1 MKNPIVRII
10 GTTFKLFDVTLPNA
24 LKQSHAHESDHLQSL
39 SLYAT
44 WALGITALIYIRSAI
59 DSEKKD
65 SMVDKAIEAEARFV
79 SLFNCED
86 RIYRAGEVG
95 SVK

>member
-1 MKNPIVRII
+1 MKKKKRKYKKTKSEKTNVKETKLKDEI
-10 GTTFKLFDVTLPNA
+10 TTV
-24 LKQSHAHESDHLQSL
+24 
-39 SLYAT
+39 Y
-44 WALGITALIYIRSAI
+44 
-59 DSEKKD
+59 SEKKD

-86 RIYRAGEVG
+86 RIYKAGEVG